1 MQEQDLTAA
10 IREHVST
17 GEPPMSLTSVA
28 LLARGRRERR
38 RRTAVGVSAGAL
50 AAVAVAGVLTVT
62 GNAPATAPGA
72 PADLGAV
79 CPELRGAAT
88 GPARSLPPATAHP
101 VVEATVLDRLD
112 CALAR
117 AVTRLMPDARFAPA
131 FHAKALRFETEGA
144 ARQPQYVASAEV
156 YSPAGR
162 GNLDVLIFA
171 QVQPPATAAEL
182 VALGQR
188 EVRRVGPHGEVMIV
202 GDRLG
207 PVDEPGSQVRQS
219 SVYLYTGRT
228 VVAVRTSNEGAA
240 SGGQD
245 PSGRPSSKGD
255 GPVHEAVVVAPVPP
269 LTVDQLADIAADPD
283 LAIYG

>member
-219 SVYLYTGRT
+219 PC
-228 VVAVRTSNEGAA
+228 TSTPAA
-240 SGGQD
+240 RWS
-245 PSGRPSSKGD
+245 PSGR
-255 GPVHEAVVVAPVPP
+255 ATRARR
-269 LTVDQLADIAADPD
+269 AADRTRRADRP
-283 LAIYG
+283 ARATARSTRPWWWRRSHR